1 MNHNAHI
8 LEKTVFQQA
17 FLKLPDPCWVVN
29 GKFELV
35 LFNELSIQ
43 YYSRF
48 DGISLVSGINMV
60 EMLPDTMKSDWE
72 KWYQR
77 ALSGENFVVQKAYD
91 FQGSVLRFH
100 ISFQPIETNDGKHV
114 LVLAKDLS
122 RSREAEEKQLERDR
136 LLDIVFNAASVG
148 ISLTNSD
155 GNFVRLNKAFVD
167 ILGWGLDELQGQSF
181 TKIFIPEFREQ
192 AAMRHER
199 FLSGEEIPPEE
210 WVLKRK
216 DGRTIHLSAS
226 ISLYNDD
233 HDQRFVVTVISDI
246 TEKKKAE
253 TALLEAKK
261 IAESAAKAKAEF
273 LSNMSHEIRT
283 PLNAVIGLTDL
294 LIKGDEPEMHPRY
307 IESIK
312 YSADNLLVIVN
323 DILDFSKIESGK
335 IALENIQFSLHK
347 VLEQVMKTMVF
358 KANEKGLKLQ
368 LTVQKDVPDK
378 LLGDPYRLNQVLMNL
393 TGNALKFTRDGG
405 IYIDASVADL
415 TPHSC
420 RLTVTVRD
428 TGIGI
433 PESKLD
439 KVFESF
445 TQAYTDT
452 TRLFG
457 GSGLGLAISRNLAR
471 LLGGDVTVSSKPG
484 KGSTFTLELPFNR
497 AAEEVVEVGDES
509 LPESPEKADLSK
521 FRFLLVEDNLMNQFV
536 AIQVLKRWKARVEA
550 AENGEIALQM
560 LKKNHY
566 DLVFMDLQMPIMSG
580 YEATT
585 RIRAGE
591 AGAHNVKIPI
601 LAMTADALHE
611 TKLRVL
617 DTGMD
622 DFITKPL
629 ELDDLFTKTVAALK
643 ASRHSMELRG

>member
-1 MNHNAHI
+1 M
-8 LEKTVFQQA
+8 EKTVFQEA
-17 FLKLPDPCWVVN
+17 FLQLPDPCWVVDN
-29 GKFELV
+29 KFQLV
-35 LFNELSIQ
+35 LFNERAVQ

-48 DGISLVSGINMV
+48 DGISLFPGVHMIN
-60 EMLPDTMKSDWE
+60 MLPDTMRADWD

-77 ALSGENFVVQKAYD
+77 ALEGETFVVQKAYD
-91 FQGSVLRFH
+91 FQGTVLRFH
-100 ISFQPIETNDGKHV
+100 ISFQTFEADKKQHV

-122 RSREAEEKQLERDR
+122 RSKEVEEKQMERDR

-148 ISLTNSD
+148 ISLTNSE
-155 GNFVRLNKAFVD
+155 GNFVRLNQAFVD
-167 ILGWGLDELQGQSF
+167 ILGWDMEELQGQSF
-181 TKIFIPEFREQ
+181 TQIFIPEFREQ
-192 AAMRHER
+192 AAIRHNR

-210 WVLKRK
+210 WILKRK

-233 HDQRFVVTVISDI
+233 RDQRFVVTVISDI

-368 LTVQKDVPDK
+368 LTVQKDVPNK
-378 LLGDPYRLNQVLMNL
+378 LMGDPYRLNQILMNL

-405 IYIDASVADL
+405 IYIDASVSEL
-415 TPHSC
+415 TATSC
-420 RLTVTVRD
+420 HLKVTVRD

-471 LLGGDVTVSSKPG
+471 ILEGDITVSSKVG
-484 KGSTFTLELPFNR
+484 KGSVFTLEIPFNR
-497 AAEEVVEVGDES
+497 AAEDADSATDEI
-509 LPESPEKADLSK
+509 LPETPDKADLSK
-521 FRFLLVEDNLMNQFV
+521 YRFLLVEDNLMNQFV
-536 AIQVLKRWKARVEA
+536 AIQILKRWKARVEA

-566 DLVFMDLQMPIMSG
+566 DLVYMDLQMPVMSG

-591 AGAHNVKIPI
+591 AGGHNVQIPI

-617 DTGMD
+617 ETGMD

-629 ELDDLFTKTVAALK
+629 ELDDLFSKTVAALK
-643 ASRHSMELRG
+643 ASKHGIELRA

>member
-1 MNHNAHI
+1 M
-8 LEKTVFQQA
+8 
-17 FLKLPDPCWVVN
+17 
-29 GKFELV
+29 
-35 LFNELSIQ
+35 LFNERAVK
-43 YYSRF
+43 YYARF
-48 DGISLVSGINMV
+48 DGLSLFPGVQMVSV
-60 EMLPDTMKSDWE
+60 LPQAMRADWE
-72 KWYQR
+72 GWYKR
-77 ALSGENFVVQKAYD
+77 AQKGESFIVQKAYD
-91 FQGSVLRFH
+91 FQGTILRFH
-100 ISFQPIETNDGKHV
+100 ISFESFKAEGKQYV
-114 LVLAKDLS
+114 MVLAKDLS
-122 RSREAEEKQLERDR
+122 QGTQVEESNLNRDR

-148 ISLTNSD
+148 ISLTNSQGD
-155 GNFVRLNKAFVD
+155 FVKLNKTFVE
-167 ILGWGLDELQGQSF
+167 ILGWEFEELQGASF

-192 AAMRHER
+192 ALLLHQR

-216 DGRTIHLSAS
+216 DGTTIHLSAN
-226 ISLYNDD
+226 ISLYKDD
-233 HDQRFVVTVISDI
+233 RDQLFVVTVISDI

-253 TALLEAKK
+253 TALKEAKK

-335 IALENIQFSLHK
+335 IALEHIQFSLHK

-393 TGNALKFTRDGG
+393 TSNALKFTRDGG
-405 IYIDASVADL
+405 IYIDASVSKL
-415 TPHSC
+415 TPEHC
-420 RLTVTVRD
+420 RLKITVRD

-457 GSGLGLAISRNLAR
+457 GSGLGLA
-471 LLGGDVTVSSKPG
+471 
-484 KGSTFTLELPFNR
+484 
-497 AAEEVVEVGDES
+497 
-509 LPESPEKADLSK
+509 
-521 FRFLLVEDNLMNQFV
+521 
-536 AIQVLKRWKARVEA
+536 
-550 AENGEIALQM
+550 
-560 LKKNHY
+560 
-566 DLVFMDLQMPIMSG
+566 
-580 YEATT
+580 
-585 RIRAGE
+585 
-591 AGAHNVKIPI
+591 
-601 LAMTADALHE
+601 
-611 TKLRVL
+611 
-617 DTGMD
+617 
-622 DFITKPL
+622 
-629 ELDDLFTKTVAALK
+629 
-643 ASRHSMELRG
+643 